1 MTIPADL
8 EARWRALRTT
18 TVAMFVMILLVA
30 FEQLAVTTAM
40 PTVADALDGTHLFQ
54 LAFAG
59 AIAAGIVGMVAGGAW
74 SDRSGPRVPLSLA
87 CVFFAVGLTVAG
99 LADSMELLVVG
110 RLVQGLG
117 GGAVNVCLYVIV
129 GRLYPAPL
137 HPRIFAA
144 FSAAWVLPSIVGPLV
159 AGAITEY
166 VSWRWVFLGAAI
178 LTAPVWVALQPGL
191 RQVTDVAGERRPGSR
206 RRLLRAVTVSA
217 AMLGLGMAAQAP
229 QPWPW
234 LLAAA
239 CLAVTLVG
247 VRGLVPAGTLRA
259 ARGLP
264 AVISVRTFTNGA
276 FFGAQVYVP
285 YVLTERYGLSPTAA
299 GVGLMTA
306 SLTWSAASWVQG
318 RLGSRLSH
326 RHAVQIGTVIVTAS
340 VALVLLAVV
349 VLDAPVPIVVA
360 WTLAGA
366 GMGLAFARLS
376 VLTLHYSEP
385 HNQGSNTA
393 ALSIADSFGSSATI
407 AVTGLVF
414 AALATV
420 GSHASFVA
428 SFAVALVLGLVAV
441 AISGRVA
448 QREPSSTSA
457 SATITAG
464 PPSST

>member
-1 MTIPADL
+1 MTTPLDL
-8 EARWRALRTT
+8 ESQWRALRTT

-40 PTVADALDGTHLFQ
+40 PTVAEDLDGAALYQ

-87 CVFFAVGLTVAG
+87 CAFFATGLVVAG
-99 LADSMELLVVG
+99 LATSMEVLVLG

-129 GRLYPAPL
+129 GRLYPPPL

-144 FSAAWVLPSIVGPLV
+144 FSAAWVLPSIVGPLL

-166 VSWRWVFLGAAI
+166 VSWRWVFLAAAI
-178 LTAPVWVALQPGL
+178 LTAPVLLALRPGL
-191 RQVTDVAGERRPGSR
+191 RAVTEHTGSARPGSG
-206 RRLLRAVTVSA
+206 RRLVRAVTVSA
-217 AMLGLGMAAQAP
+217 AMLGLGLTAQAP
-229 QPWPW
+229 APWPW
-234 LLAAA
+234 PLAAA

-247 VRGLVPAGTLRA
+247 VRGLVPPGTLRA

-264 AVISVRTFTNGA
+264 AVIAVRTFTNGA

-306 SLTWSAASWVQG
+306 SLTWSGASWVQG
-318 RLGSRLSH
+318 RLGTRLSH
-326 RHAVQIGTVIVTAS
+326 RGAVQIGAGIVAAS
-340 VALVLLAVV
+340 VALVLLAVLA
-349 VLDAPVPIVVA
+349 LDAPAPIIVA

-376 VLTLHYSEP
+376 VLTLHYAEP
-385 HNQGSNTA
+385 GEQGAATA
-393 ALSIADSFGSSATI
+393 ALSIADSFGSSGTI

-414 AALATV
+414 AGLAAV
-420 GSHASFVA
+420 GDHASFAA
-428 SFAVALVLGLVAV
+428 SFGVALALGVVAVAL
-441 AISGRVA
+441 SGRVA
-448 QREPSSTSA
+448 QKAPRSTSA